1 VLALVM
7 QGSDEFSDLMLQT
20 KLSKTAL
27 ANHLKHLMRMGLVKR
42 IARGKYSLTV
52 DGRELLNAATTV
64 KNNKQR
70 SRIPA
75 LLAVLHRGDIW
86 IAESSRSQL

>member
-52 DGRELLNAATTV
+52 DFCEKARGAEKSPAQPLHQESDRR
-64 KNNKQR
+64 KN
-70 SRIPA
+70 
-75 LLAVLHRGDIW
+75 L
-86 IAESSRSQL
+86 E